1 MILKNKNKTL
11 FILISI
17 YCIGVLLSFSGDLI
31 QQIQDVRYQNQIEKT
46 KKREV
51 LVFSTK
57 EWKYFKNQKEINY
70 KNNFYDV
77 VSHQEVNSKIIA
89 TVVKDKFE
97 NETRVVISQIFNK
110 HKTPFSEKKKPSSI
124 SEHIAQVYPKIAFKP
139 EFLNY
144 KPSNFDVNFDLKIKS
159 FINLLQKPPC

>member
-1 MILKNKNKTL
+1 MILKNKNKGL
-11 FILISI
+11 FIIISI
-17 YCIGVLLSFSGDLI
+17 YCIGLLFSFSGDLI
-31 QQIQDVRYQNQIEKT
+31 QKIQAVRYQNQIDKT

-57 EWKYFKNQKEINY
+57 EWESYNNVKEIKY

-77 VSHQEVNSKIIA
+77 ISYQVINSKISA

-110 HKTPFSEKKKPSSI
+110 HKIPFSEKKKSSSF
-124 SEHIAQVYPKIAFKP
+124 SEHIAQEFQIITSKP

-144 KPSNFDVNFDLKIKS
+144 KPSNFDAYFDLKIKS
-159 FINLLQKPPC
+159 FINPLQKPPC